1 MIKLL
6 NKTTL
11 EETDSI
17 SPLLSPPLFE
27 LGRDILS
34 DKIGS
39 FV

>member
-11 EETDSI
+11 EETESI
-17 SPLLSPPLFE
+17 SPLLSPLMFE
-27 LGRDILS
+27 VGRDILS
-34 DKIGS
+34 DKINS